1 MKSGVPKEDYNQMHM
16 YIIISSECYEDL
28 NFQMLKCPN
37 VVYSHVCIVHVFTM
51 CAQSPSALWDPMD

>member
-1 MKSGVPKEDYNQMHM
+1 MHM